1 MAVTIIM
8 ILCIAAECFL
18 LYALLHFASDARS
31 RRRRYLEDRGNEPP
45 RPDIAYLQFVGPT
58 SIELWSIG
66 TSDRSLSNGVDT
78 QPVDIRFENKRK
90 QSAPS
95 VRDRVSSATCL
106 PNSST
111 PFGIVKTS
119 DPVADVMSNLTSQ
132 VKMRVIVITTTPK
145 GTVAALRTAARL
157 AADLGAQITL
167 ISIERVPWEFPLRK
181 PPVPVPSLKR
191 KLYGLIYEAGILKQE
206 VLIQLCLC
214 RYPFDSLRA
223 ILRPNSL
230 VVLGGRNHWWSRRER
245 DLKTFLMSMGH
256 EVFLTEHGPTNPRG
270 LTPETPGAPNAGAGC
285 KGS

>member
-1 MAVTIIM
+1 MAVTIFM

-18 LYALLHFASDARS
+18 LYALLHFASDERS
-31 RRRRYLEDRGNEPP
+31 RRRRYREDRENEPP

-66 TSDRSLSNGVDT
+66 TSDRFLSNGLDT
-78 QPVDIRFENKRK
+78 QPVDVKFENKLK

-95 VRDRVSSATCL
+95 VRNRVSSATCL

-111 PFGIVKTS
+111 PFGMRSMVVKTS
-119 DPVADVMSNLTSQ
+119 DPAADVISNLTSQ
-132 VKMRVIVITTTPK
+132 VEMRVIVITTTPK

-167 ISIERVPWEFPLRK
+167 ISIERVPWEFPLRE

-245 DLKTFLMSMGH
+245 DLKTFLMSIGH
-256 EVFLTEHGPTNPRG
+256 EVFLC
-270 LTPETPGAPNAGAGC
+270 L
-285 KGS
+285 K